1 MHTNAATTMTIY
13 VNGKKIGV
21 PSDQLPYVDGSKQTM
36 VSARLVS
43 ESLGYSLTWNDAKR
57 QATIKK
63 GSTTI
68 LLTEKSKT
76 VYVNGKAMTID
87 TAVVMKSG
95 RAFVPLRFVS
105 QTMGAKTEVKGT
117 AIYITTNNSGSQ
129 VAGGQYYVVQSGDYL
144 WLISQKTG
152 VTVEDLKSINKL
164 TSNVVYTGQKL
175 YLSKGTTH
183 VVKSGEYLSL
193 IADKYGVTV
202 DDIKKANKLTSNV
215 LYSGQQLII
224 PSGTTGGNV
233 GTVTPPPTSTTKT
246 ATVKVSGSLNVRSGA
261 GTTYSVVG
269 SLANGTKVEVL
280 KEQSGWTQIKAG
292 TTQGWVSATYLTYG
306 STTPPVTPTTKTGTI
321 KVNGSLNVR
330 SGAGTTYSIVG
341 SLSNGAKVEV
351 LKEQNGWA
359 QIKSG
364 STQGW
369 VSADYITYGN
379 TTTPPTTPTTKK
391 ATVKVNGTLNIR
403 SGAGTTYGILGYL
416 TDGLVIDVYTEKNGW
431 AQIQYGNVKGW
442 ISTDYIVY
450 GDNSTSNPNPTGTL
464 KGKIV
469 AIDPGHGGN
478 DVGALGIDGSS
489 NEKTLTMAYS
499 NDLKRELEALG
510 AKVYMTR
517 TSDTRCGG
525 GWTAETN
532 ADLACRVNF
541 AKTNAADILI
551 SVHFNSAY
559 GATGTETYY
568 NETNNYDG
576 TMNPY
581 PAQSKLLAQ
590 SVHKYYRPAIGLGD
604 RGVRNANFYVNRRA
618 AMPSILL
625 EVGFVSN
632 SYDLGRIKN
641 SSVRQATTKAMAKGV
656 QEYFS
661 KVN

>member
-1 MHTNAATTMTIY
+1 
-13 VNGKKIGV
+13 
-21 PSDQLPYVDGSKQTM
+21 
-36 VSARLVS
+36 
-43 ESLGYSLTWNDAKR
+43 
-57 QATIKK
+57 
-63 GSTTI
+63 
-68 LLTEKSKT
+68 
-76 VYVNGKAMTID
+76 
-87 TAVVMKSG
+87 
-95 RAFVPLRFVS
+95 
-105 QTMGAKTEVKGT
+105 
-117 AIYITTNNSGSQ
+117 
-129 VAGGQYYVVQSGDYL
+129 
-144 WLISQKTG
+144 
-152 VTVEDLKSINKL
+152 
-164 TSNVVYTGQKL
+164 
-175 YLSKGTTH
+175 
-183 VVKSGEYLSL
+183 
-193 IADKYGVTV
+193 
-202 DDIKKANKLTSNV
+202 
-215 LYSGQQLII
+215 
-224 PSGTTGGNV
+224 
-233 GTVTPPPTSTTKT
+233 
-246 ATVKVSGSLNVRSGA
+246 
-261 GTTYSVVG
+261 
-269 SLANGTKVEVL
+269 
-280 KEQSGWTQIKAG
+280 
-292 TTQGWVSATYLTYG
+292 
-306 STTPPVTPTTKTGTI
+306 
-321 KVNGSLNVR
+321 
-330 SGAGTTYSIVG
+330 
-341 SLSNGAKVEV
+341 
-351 LKEQNGWA
+351 
-359 QIKSG
+359 
-364 STQGW
+364 
-369 VSADYITYGN
+369 
-379 TTTPPTTPTTKK
+379 
-391 ATVKVNGTLNIR
+391 
-403 SGAGTTYGILGYL
+403 
-416 TDGLVIDVYTEKNGW
+416 VIDVYTEKNGW